1 MRASATIYDRLPVER
16 EEISMY
22 AVIKT
27 GGKQHKVQPGDV
39 IEVELM
45 HTSGDMVTF
54 TPLLVVDDD
63 GSTHVGKE
71 ASKAKVTA
79 KLVGEQK
86 GDKVKIFKYRPK
98 TGYAKRAGHRQMYTL
113 IEIQDVSLGGTT
125 SKKAASEKAEKA
137 EPKAGKAESKADK
150 AETAEPKAEKAEPK
164 AEKAANT
171 DGTETTPA
179 KASADADAPAEQD
192 TAVDPEDAEDEAVAE
207 TDPEDADA
215 GTPVPDAEA

>member
-1 MRASATIYDRLPVER
+1 
-16 EEISMY
+16 MY
-22 AVIKT
+22 AVIKA

-45 HTSGDMVTF
+45 HSSGDTVSF
-54 TPLLVVDDD
+54 TPLLVVDDE
-63 GSTHVGKE
+63 GGAHVGKE

-86 GDKVKIFKYRPK
+86 GEKVKIFKYRQK

-125 SKKAASEKAEKA
+125 SKKASAGKTAPPEKAEKA
-137 EPKAGKAESKADK
+137 AKPEKSERPEKAPKA
-150 AETAEPKAEKAEPK
+150 KAEKATK
-164 AEKAANT
+164 A
-171 DGTETTPA
+171 DDTETTAP
-179 KASADADAPAEQD
+179 KTSAEADPPVEPEP
-192 TAVDPEDAEDEAVAE
+192 TVDPEDAEEAAAAE

-215 GTPVPDAEA
+215 GTPEPDPEA